1 MTEQDNQQSDAPD
14 EPLRDATV
22 KWLQGLPPDVQPI
35 NLTRTFPRMA
45 NRLCELWRR
54 PTQCEAYL
62 ADLLF
67 DRRGDRKGLPLAVL
81 SELTALN
88 SYYATLYPRKGSVWD
103 NAV

>member
-1 MTEQDNQQSDAPD
+1 MTEQDSRRSDAPD

-35 NLTRTFPRMA
+35 KLSEMFPRIT

-67 DRRGDRKGLPLAVL
+67 DRRGNRKGFPLAVV
-81 SELTALN
+81 SELTALS
-88 SYYATLYPRKGSVWD
+88 SYYATVYPRKGSIWD
-103 NAV
+103 DAV